1 MQINYKLNS
10 KPYDYLHLII
20 VALNYIFL
28 LIRSKVIQ
36 KNRCLKLLK
45 YSAYLSQSFELRFG
59 RYALCNTTYV
69 LLSSWWIR
77 HTFFVRFIRGFLSI
91 NNIGTHPPPILRL
104 SDGGHFENLALLPLL
119 DKKLKKIV
127 IFDGS
132 CNPGDEKYAE
142 SLLTALELAREKL
155 HCSFVGMSGRDINED
170 IRVEFLKMKS
180 KQRPRSYRFKVQYY
194 DQVDTKPI
202 SDGEILFVAPRHPC
216 ESIPLRPETGQPKP
230 WKDFDMPLEADKWG
244 DSPELT
250 DLEADRLTFCCCTCC
265 HRYSSSCCSCRCI
278 SERLLGKF
286 PHHITANQFFTPDT
300 FSAYHREGYAACVE
314 AGVAGFL
321 EPQSPQNS

>member
-1 MQINYKLNS
+1 MI
-10 KPYDYLHLII
+10 
-20 VALNYIFL
+20 
-28 LIRSKVIQ
+28 
-36 KNRCLKLLK
+36 
-45 YSAYLSQSFELRFG
+45 RFG
-59 RYALCNTTYV
+59 CYTLCNKTCV
-69 LLSSWWIR
+69 LLCSWWIR

-155 HCSFVGMSGRDINED
+155 HCSFVGCEDRDINED
-170 IRVEFLKMKS
+170 IRAKFLKMKS

-194 DQVDTKPI
+194 DQDDTKPV
-202 SDGEILFVAPRHPC
+202 SDGEILFVAPRHPS
-216 ESIPLRPETGQPKP
+216 ESRPLKEGPKTEQPRS
-230 WKDFDMPLEADKWG
+230 WEDFGLQLDSGKWG
-244 DSPELT
+244 KSPELK
-250 DLEADRLTFCCCTCC
+250 DLEADRLTFCCCLCC
-265 HRYSSSCCSCRCI
+265 HCYSSSCCSSWCSSCCSSWCSSCCNSCCSSCCSCRCI

-314 AGVAGFL
+314 AGVADFL
-321 EPQSPQNS
+321 KEQSPQDS

>member
-1 MQINYKLNS
+1 M
-10 KPYDYLHLII
+10 
-20 VALNYIFL
+20 
-28 LIRSKVIQ
+28 IQ
-36 KNRCLKLLK
+36 KNRCLKPLK
-45 YSAYLSQSFELRFG
+45 YSAYLSLIFKFRFG

-91 NNIGTHPPPILRL
+91 KNVGTHPPPILRL

-119 DKKLKKIV
+119 DKKLKRIV

-155 HCSFVGMSGRDINED
+155 HCSFVGMSGRDISED

-194 DQVDTKPI
+194 DRYDAKLR
-202 SDGEILFVAPRHPC
+202 DGEILFVAPRHPS
-216 ESIPLRPETGQPKP
+216 ESIPLIPETEQPKS
-230 WKDFDMPLEADKWG
+230 WKDFGLQLDSNKWG
-244 DSPELT
+244 ESPELT
-250 DLEADRLTFCCCTCC
+250 DIEADRLTFCCCPCC
-265 HRYSSSCCSCRCI
+265 HCYSSSCCSCRCI
-278 SERLLGKF
+278 SESLLGKF

-314 AGVAGFL
+314 AGVADFL
-321 EPQSPQNS
+321 KLQSPQNS